1 MGTRSPTNHEEDA
14 LTAVTIIGA
23 GNMGTAIA
31 GAVAKG
37 GATVQVLTRD
47 PQKVANA
54 IPADTH
60 GTVGEPIT
68 SDIVIL
74 ALPYA
79 AVADVLS
86 QYAGQLDGKVIVD
99 LTNPVDFATF
109 DSLVVP
115 VGSSAA
121 EVIAKTLPGSSV
133 LKAFNTTFAATLVSG
148 AVGSERTAVLIAGDD
163 TEAKA
168 ALAAIIEASELRAVD
183 AGSLKRAHE
192 LEALGFL
199 QLTLAAGNKTSWTSG
214 FALAK

>member
-1 MGTRSPTNHEEDA
+1 MSREPTNHQEDA
-14 LTAVTIIGA
+14 VTAVTIIGA

-31 GAVAKG
+31 SVVAKG
-37 GATVQVLTRD
+37 GNTVQVLTRD
-47 PQKVANA
+47 PQKASEA
-54 IPADTH
+54 IPAATH
-60 GTVGEPIT
+60 GTLGEPIT

-74 ALPYA
+74 ALPYP
-79 AVADVLS
+79 AVAEVLS
-86 QYAGQLDGKVIVD
+86 RYAGELDGKVIVD
-99 LTNPVDFATF
+99 ITNPVDFATF

-121 EVIAKTLPGSSV
+121 AVIAESLPGSSV
-133 LKAFNTTFAATLVSG
+133 LKAFNTTFAATLASG
-148 AVGSERTAVLIAGDD
+148 TVGAESTTVLIAGDD
-163 TEAKA
+163 AEAKA
-168 ALAAIIEASELRAVD
+168 ALAAIMEGGGLRAVD